1 MWVLEAVY
9 IVLAVLLLSSS
20 AVMAWHHW
28 LERREN
34 DDA

>member
-1 MWVLEAVY
+1 MWVLEAVC

-20 AVMAWHHW
+20 AVMAWHYW